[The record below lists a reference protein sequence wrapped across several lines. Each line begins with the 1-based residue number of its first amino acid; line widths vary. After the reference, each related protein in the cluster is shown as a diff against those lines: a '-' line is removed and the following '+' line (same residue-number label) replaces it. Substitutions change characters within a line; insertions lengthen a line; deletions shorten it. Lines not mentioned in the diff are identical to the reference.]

1 MCVALAL
8 SACTKKTI
16 TPAED
21 PQPAEV
27 GFTAASQATLVKSDT
42 KDTTPLSNIHPDFGV
57 WGIARQEGASPYILW
72 TEDAL
77 TQVAQNTAA
86 GAPDNE
92 YLPVSDA
99 YWFSGYTYNFLAVA
113 PYNDGGL
120 TFGEVVTKEEQTS
133 NNSPSDYLTFTYD
146 MSGKYAAGTYD
157 FDLMA
162 AAAQTSVEKGSA
174 QGAQSLIFWHL
185 FSQITFRVKFGN
197 DQSGN
202 QIVGTVEKLTLKSI
216 RTSAS
221 YEITAGD
228 EANTIAV
235 TCTAADSPIED
246 FVSQTS
252 ETIPSNELWSFIDRV
267 NILPQ
272 DISDFQLLIDFT
284 IGNGDYDGYEVDL
297 SSAGDIY
304 DFNERYFWNIT
315 IGHNLY
321 ISLDAVVTP
330 WDDKNGNKYP
340 ADGEIIM

>member
-1 MCVALAL
+1 MKSTTTSSTL
-8 SACTKKTI
+8 S
-16 TPAED
+16 D
-21 PQPAEV
+21 YH
-27 GFTAASQATLVKSDT
+27 
-42 KDTTPLSNIHPDFGV
+42 NDFGV
-57 WGIARQEGASPYILW
+57 WGIARKNELSDYILW
-72 TEDAL
+72 ADDEL
-77 TQVAQNTAA
+77 TQVVKNTAT
-86 GAPDNE
+86 GAPANE
-92 YLPVSDA
+92 YKPVSDA
-99 YWFSGYTYNFLAVA
+99 YWFSGYTYNFIAVA

-202 QIVGTVEKLTLKSI
+202 QIVGTVEKLTLKNI

-321 ISLDAVVTP
+321 ISLDAEVEA
-330 WDDKNGNKYP
+330 WDDNGGSKYP
-340 ADGEIIM
+340 ADGDDEGEIKM